1 MIENKTQFY
10 TGLGLMAGFIVVL
23 IVFFSPVF
31 GGQNGLNFLDNL
43 YNSISKGS
51 AYYIPKVKKEAEGYE
66 GKAISVTIRMAD
78 QQQAEEVLKLF
89 EASNAGVS
97 HSGPQLTIDGD
108 LGLVLA
114 NCLSDA
120 DEMYYN
126 RGESLSAKY
135 GYDARRAMYNW
146 WKALKETEKELKRQ
160 ERFKDASIIDLTI
173 SKAVESA
180 YNYYGIEPQKI
191 TDRLGI
197 VIGSLLFYVIYTVWY
212 GFAFMYMFQ
221 GWGMKLEH

>member
-89 EASNAGVS
+89 EAPNAGVS